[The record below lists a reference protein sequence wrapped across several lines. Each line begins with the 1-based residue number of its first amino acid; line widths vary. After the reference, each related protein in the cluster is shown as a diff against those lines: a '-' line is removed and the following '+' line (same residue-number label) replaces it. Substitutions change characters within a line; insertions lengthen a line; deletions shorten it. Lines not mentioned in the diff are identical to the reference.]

1 LQEIQFIREQRP
13 TFKTFR
19 VALNSK
25 IQENEQVVWLS
36 PPVKPIKQIPVFA
49 AIPKGDKTSTKSQMP
64 ESFDKQQSKKFS
76 IKIRVGG
83 KAKGV

>member
-1 LQEIQFIREQRP
+1 V
-13 TFKTFR
+13 TK
-19 VALNSK
+19 K
-25 IQENEQVVWLS
+25 
-36 PPVKPIKQIPVFA
+36 
-49 AIPKGDKTSTKSQMP
+49 STKSQMP